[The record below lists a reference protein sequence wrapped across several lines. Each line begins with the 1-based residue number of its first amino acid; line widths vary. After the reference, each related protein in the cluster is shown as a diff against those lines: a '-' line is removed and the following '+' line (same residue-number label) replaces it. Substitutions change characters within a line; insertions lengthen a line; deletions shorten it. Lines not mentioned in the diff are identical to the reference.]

1 MKRSIAE
8 LLDQLNLLDEGVHVE
23 AKRGFGK
30 EALHTISAFANEP
43 RIAGGALVFGVVAK
57 DGHDGYEVVGV
68 PYPDELQ
75 SDLTSQCA
83 TTFNRPLRPTIRSEV
98 VDGPFTALRR

>member
-8 LLDQLNLLDEGVHVE
+8 ILDQLNLLDEGAHVE

-43 RIAGGALVFGVVAK
+43 GLAGGALVFGVVARA
-57 DGHDGYEVVGV
+57 GHDGYEVAGV
-68 PYPDELQ
+68 PDPDKLQ
-75 SDLTSQCA
+75 SDLASQCA